1 MLGRYVLAALLAQSG
16 FHLFTALLPF
26 QMAQLGAADLAI
38 GVVVGLGGLTQVP
51 AALGMGRLTSRVGV
65 EIVLRIALLCY
76 AIGSVLIFIGV
87 SRVDVLVPATGLGR
101 SLHGVGYGLLI
112 PASLTLVASL
122 AIGPARSKSLGATA
136 SAMHVAFIVF
146 PPMAL
151 LLHQVGGIVLV
162 VSVALVLLGLSFV
175 GFRDGG
181 RDGRAAAP
189 VSNAI
194 APLSLGLLVHVG
206 IGLHLAMQG
215 VLFTRLP
222 IYADP
227 QIASLF
233 FVAIGIGVVS
243 ARLLLSRVPA
253 ADSTVVLVVST
264 ILCVVGL
271 VVLAVTRDAVV
282 VPLTGLLMG
291 AASGLMMQ
299 LLTEWL
305 TGGPAYHHAVHL
317 SRFSAA
323 MAIGLGVGSIASS
336 SFPVA
341 DPIRGPIPALAATAM
356 VAACCAAVGK
366 RHLDTANQRPR
377 AT

>member
-1 MLGRYVLAALLAQSG
+1 MFGRYVLAALLAQSG

-26 QMAQLGAADLAI
+26 QMAQSGATDVAI

-51 AALGMGRLTSRVGV
+51 ASLGMGRMASRFGV
-65 EIVLRIALLCY
+65 ESVLRIALACY
-76 AIGSVLIFIGV
+76 AIGSVLILIGV

-101 SLHGVGYGLLI
+101 SLHGIGYGLLI

-122 AIGPARSKSLGATA
+122 STGPARSRSLGATA
-136 SAMHVAFIVF
+136 SAMHVAFIIF
-146 PPMAL
+146 PPLAL
-151 LLHQVGGIVLV
+151 LLHQVGGTVLV
-162 VSVALVLLGLSFV
+162 VIVALVLLSFSFV

-181 RDGRAAAP
+181 RTQRAGTATSSA
-189 VSNAI
+189 V
-194 APLSLGLLVHVG
+194 APLRLGLLVHVG

-227 QIASLF
+227 QVASLF

-243 ARLLLSRVPA
+243 GRLLLSRASA
-253 ADSTVVLVVST
+253 AESTPVLVVST
-264 ILCVVGL
+264 IAYLVGL
-271 VVLAVTRDAVV
+271 SVLGIAPDAVGV
-282 VPLTGLLMG
+282 TLTGLLMG
-291 AASGLMMQ
+291 VAAGLMMQ

-305 TGGPAYHHAVHL
+305 TGGPAHHHAAHL

-323 MAIGLGVGSIASS
+323 MAIGLGVGSAASS
-336 SFPVA
+336 AFPVI
-341 DPIRGPIPALAATAM
+341 DPIRAPIPILAATVIM
-356 VAACCAAVGK
+356 AACCAAAGK
-366 RHLDTANQRPR
+366 RHLDTANQRV

>member
-26 QMAQLGAADLAI
+26 QMAQLGAADVAI

-51 AALGMGRLTSRVGV
+51 AALGMGRMASRLGV
-65 EIVLRIALLCY
+65 ESVLRIALACY
-76 AIGSVLIFIGV
+76 AIGSVLILIGV

-122 AIGPARSKSLGATA
+122 ATGPARSRSLGATA
-136 SAMHVAFIVF
+136 SAMHVAFIIF
-146 PPMAL
+146 PPLAL

-162 VSVALVLLGLSFV
+162 VTVALALLSISLV
-175 GFRDGG
+175 GFSDGG
-181 RDGRAAAP
+181 RNGRAAPTAIN
-189 VSNAI
+189 VI

-227 QIASLF
+227 GVASLF
-233 FVAIGIGVVS
+233 FVTIGIGVVS
-243 ARLLLSRVPA
+243 GRLLLSRAPA
-253 ADSTVVLVVST
+253 AESTPVLVVST
-264 ILCVVGL
+264 ILGL
-271 VVLAVTRDAVV
+271 SGLLVLALAPDAVG

-305 TGGPAYHHAVHL
+305 TGGPAHHHAAHL

-323 MAIGLGVGSIASS
+323 MAIGLGVGSVASS
-336 SFPVA
+336 SFPVT
-341 DPIRGPIPALAATAM
+341 DPIRGPIPALAITVMA
-356 VAACCAAVGK
+356 AACCAAAGK
-366 RHLDTANQRPR
+366 RLLETANQRPR